1 MCFSVTGYG
10 GLHLPF
16 SGRKPERVHMSIEA
30 YMHAQSTNH
39 ISLIKQACISLSQGI
54 DLRQV
59 GVQSFH
65 FSPTCSK
72 QQNQIR
78 VEFCTHVQSNTRYGT
93 VHIQAK
99 RLHIMCGLLRLA
111 PIILKPPHSRFY
123 LTAMEKNSSRL

>member
-1 MCFSVTGYG
+1 MCFSVAGYG

-54 DLRQV
+54 DLRQRQV
-59 GVQSFH
+59 SSH
-65 FSPTCSK
+65 FTFLPQHVPSSK
-72 QQNQIR
+72 NQIR

-93 VHIQAK
+93 AHINTNK
-99 RLHIMCGLLRLA
+99 LRDYTLCGLA
-111 PIILKPPHSRFY
+111 QAC
-123 LTAMEKNSSRL
+123 T